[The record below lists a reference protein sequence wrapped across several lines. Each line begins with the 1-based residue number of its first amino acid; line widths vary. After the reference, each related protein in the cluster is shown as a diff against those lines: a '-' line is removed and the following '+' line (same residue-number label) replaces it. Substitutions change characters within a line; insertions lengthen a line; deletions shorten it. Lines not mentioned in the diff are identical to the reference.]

1 VNAIN
6 AHSLIH
12 FYTNTSLDDIINEM
26 FVDQWNYSTS
36 YRAFYEQCRP
46 NYCKYALSQHNS
58 FWIILT
64 VVLSLISDL
73 MKILKIIL
81 PYFVQDI
88 FTFYSRCHHQT
99 QRETAFESIPFCF
112 SFRIFVDRIRKFNLF
127 PSDNPTTANDEDELR
142 HQIISTRLFLI
153 LFLISLIILSIYSSQ
168 VQKTITV
175 TIVNPSMEQYI
186 SGFII
191 SSPPFYVSDFRV
203 FGSGVFCTIASFCQL
218 SLRAISDGLL
228 DFDESSFVTAQVVPH
243 FS

>member
-1 VNAIN
+1 LDHLDG
-6 AHSLIH
+6 HSQSH
-12 FYTNTSLDDIINEM
+12 
-26 FVDQWNYSTS
+26 WWS
-36 YRAFYEQCRP
+36 YENLKNNFTLFCARYI
-46 NYCKYALSQHNS
+46 Y
-58 FWIILT
+58 IVIL
-64 VVLSLISDL
+64 
-73 MKILKIIL
+73 
-81 PYFVQDI
+81 
-88 FTFYSRCHHQT
+88 
-99 QRETAFESIPFCF
+99 
-112 SFRIFVDRIRKFNLF
+112 VDRIRKFNLF